1 MAAKLYV
8 GGLPYSVTDD
18 ALKQSF
24 SQAGTVV
31 SATVIMDKFTNR
43 SKGFGFVEMSSD
55 EEAKAAIAMFDGKD
69 YEGRIL
75 KVNEARPME
84 PRDNRSFGGGG
95 RSGGF
100 GGGDRRPF
108 GGGGRSGG
116 FGGGNR
122 GGGGRGDDRGG
133 RDW

>member
-31 SATVIMDKFTNR
+31 SATVIMDKFTNK
-43 SKGFGFVEMSSD
+43 SKGFGFVEMSSE

-95 RSGGF
+95 QRGGF

-108 GGGGRSGG
+108 DRRGGY
-116 FGGGNR
+116 GGNR
-122 GGGGRGDDRGG
+122 GGRGDDRGG